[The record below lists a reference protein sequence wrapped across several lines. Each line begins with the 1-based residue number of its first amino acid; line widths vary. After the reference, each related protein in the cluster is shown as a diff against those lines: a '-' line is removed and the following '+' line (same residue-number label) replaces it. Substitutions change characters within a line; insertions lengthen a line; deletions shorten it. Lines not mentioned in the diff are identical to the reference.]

1 MDRKLVYRTNRNIV
15 IAFITTLLLL
25 LIIVDALLLNQQY
38 SKMQAIAKD
47 RATQELQLATDFSY
61 EPALKD
67 DLISVK
73 RFLEKW
79 ANNDDILI
87 SLHAVT
93 ANGFTLVDI
102 NKDIKSKNTVTV
114 SKDIIHEDKVLLTA
128 SVTEDYSQMSD
139 SIIKNAIILFV
150 ISALIVSIVGYL
162 LWIVLRRTAIKPLQL
177 AIDDLI
183 KSEKILEKRSKQ
195 LELSNQE
202 LESYSYSIA
211 HDLRTPLRSITSFSQ
226 ILKEDASSKLN
237 KDEIDYL
244 ERIYNAGTF
253 MSQLIYDIL
262 ELSKISREEIKYMP
276 VDLSKAANDIL
287 LYLKNLWPNIE
298 FEFEIEN
305 NLYVSG
311 DEASLRSLLD
321 NLISNACKFSSK
333 SPSPKIEFGV
343 QNRSVTSPVFYVK
356 DNGAGFDMKYAEKI
370 FVPFHRLHKS
380 TQFDGTGIGLA
391 TVKRIAEKH
400 HGKVWVESE
409 ENKGATFF
417 FTLGNQNLENYSPK
431 QELEIDCL

>member
-1 MDRKLVYRTNRNIV
+1 MDQKIVYRTNRNII
-15 IAFITTLLLL
+15 IAFITILLLL
-25 LIIVDALLLNQQY
+25 LIVVDAFLLNQQY
-38 SKMQAIAKD
+38 TKMQAVAKD

-61 EPALKD
+61 EPILKD
-67 DLISVK
+67 DLIFVK
-73 RFLEKW
+73 SFLEKW
-79 ANNDDILI
+79 ANNDEKLI
-87 SLHAVT
+87 SLRAVT

-102 NKDIKSKNTVTV
+102 NKGFKSTNNITV
-114 SKDIIHEDKVLLTA
+114 SKDIMHDNKLLLA
-128 SVTEDYSQMSD
+128 VSITEDYSQIND
-139 SIIKNAIILFV
+139 SITKDIVILFV
-150 ISALIVSIVGYL
+150 ISTLIVTIVGFF
-162 LWIVLRRTAIKPLQL
+162 LWVVLRRTAIRPLQL

-183 KSEKILEKRSKQ
+183 KSEKILENRSKQ

-237 KDEIDYL
+237 QDEINYL
-244 ERIYNAGTF
+244 DRIYNAGTF

-262 ELSKISREEIKYMP
+262 ELSRISREEIEYTR
-276 VDLSKAANDIL
+276 VDLSKVANDIL

-298 FEFEIEN
+298 FIFEIEKN
-305 NLYVSG
+305 ICVLG

-343 QNRSVTSPVFYVK
+343 QDRSANTPVFYVK
-356 DNGAGFDMKYAEKI
+356 DNGVGFDLEYADKI
-370 FVPFHRLHKS
+370 FTPFHRLHKNS
-380 TQFDGTGIGLA
+380 QFEGTGIGLA
-391 TVKRIAEKH
+391 TVKRIIDKH

-417 FTLGNQNLENYSPK
+417 FTLGEQDLDKLTAK
-431 QELEIDCL
+431 QELEFDIN